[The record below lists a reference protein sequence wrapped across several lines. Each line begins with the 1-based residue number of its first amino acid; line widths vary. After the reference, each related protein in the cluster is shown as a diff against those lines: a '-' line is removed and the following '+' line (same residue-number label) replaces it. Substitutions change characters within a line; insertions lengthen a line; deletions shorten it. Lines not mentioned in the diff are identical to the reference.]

1 MSSAIV
7 GGVLI
12 AIGYQVDSVT
22 GNYAGDLAKMPT
34 MLTWMIVIIGLLP
47 AIMAVIGILVLNKYP
62 INHEER
68 QKMQAFISE
77 HQTKKEIE

>member
-1 MSSAIV
+1 
-7 GGVLI
+7 
-12 AIGYQVDSVT
+12 
-22 GNYAGDLAKMPT
+22 MPT